1 MNHVKENRTGVN
13 NSFQGLDANQL
24 AQLQPGTVNQ
34 ISSMAAQ
41 RVEQV
46 ARHYANGITELM
58 SLLHEIILKSGHKK
72 EVVQLAGKWVAV
84 DPSTWRKRTDFR
96 ISVGFSAGNKDA
108 QLARLQMIGNMQK
121 EAMMGGLS
129 FVQEQNVYE
138 TFNEIVKAA
147 DMQAPGRFST
157 PPDKAP
163 KKGPPQPD
171 VTVIAGENIR
181 AQAQIQSKQLD
192 VQQKERDSQRDY
204 DVKLKELRFNAATA
218 QLDLTKHRESMEHE
232 ANTNKFGV
240 QKDEHIA
247 RVNAE
252 LNPKS
257 IEAKAKAEESATASE
272 VLRTLQE
279 SNQQQTQTILQA
291 LQELTK
297 ALAAPR
303 EFVRDPKTGKAT
315 GSRISQ

>member
-72 EVVQLAGKWVAV
+72 EVVQLAGKWVTV

-108 QLARLQMIGNMQK
+108 QIARLQMIGNMQK

-129 FVQEQNVYE
+129 FVQEDNVYE
-138 TFNEIVKAA
+138 TFNELVKAA

-171 VTVIAGENIR
+171 VTVVTAEQIR
-181 AQAQIQSKQLD
+181 AQAQMQTKQLD
-192 VQQKERDSQRDY
+192 VEQKERDSQRDY
-204 DVKLKELRFNAATA
+204 DAKLREIQTSAEI
-218 QLDLTKHRESMEHE
+218 DLTKHREAMQHE
-232 ANTNKFGV
+232 AHTNEFGAR
-240 QKDEHIA
+240 KDEHIA
-247 RVNAE
+247 RVQAE

-257 IEAKAKAEESATASE
+257 IEAHAKAQESATATE
-272 VLRTLQE
+272 VLKALQE

-291 LQELTK
+291 FQELTK
-297 ALAAPR
+297 ALSAPR
-303 EFVRDPKTGKAT
+303 EILRDPKTQKAI